1 MALSLTRRGDGGPWT
16 FVKVGEEIK
25 TGGYMR
31 LGPQIVHDSGEKVRV
46 EFIDE
51 RYGHQTHGEW
61 YLSRARFEAVEVAN
75 PVTWQVF
82 VESDC
87 HTLTTTAGM
96 MFGVLP
102 RDFAGWG
109 VRTSSKDQ

>member
-1 MALSLTRRGDGGPWT
+1 MAISLTRRGDGGPWT
-16 FVKVGEEIK
+16 IVKVGEEVK

-31 LGPQIVHDSGEKVRV
+31 VGPETVHDIGEKVRV

-61 YLSRARFEAVEVAN
+61 YLSRARFEAVAMVN
-75 PVTWQVF
+75 PTWQVF

-96 MFGVLP
+96 IFGVLP
-102 RDFAGWG
+102 RDFEGWG
-109 VRTSSKDQ
+109 GSTSSKDQ

>member
-1 MALSLTRRGDGGPWT
+1 MYVGP
-16 FVKVGEEIK
+16 E
-25 TGGYMR
+25 
-31 LGPQIVHDSGEKVRV
+31 IVHDIGEKVRV
-46 EFIDE
+46 AFIDE

-61 YLSRARFEAVEVAN
+61 YISRAKFEAVAVVN
-75 PVTWQVF
+75 PVTWQAF

-96 MFGVLP
+96 IFGVLP